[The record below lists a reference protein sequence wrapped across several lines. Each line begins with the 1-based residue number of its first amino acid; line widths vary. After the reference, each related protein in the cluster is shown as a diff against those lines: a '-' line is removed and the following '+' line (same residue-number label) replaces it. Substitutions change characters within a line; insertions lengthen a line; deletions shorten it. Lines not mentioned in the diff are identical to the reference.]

1 MTDPGVRSR
10 PMRRRRLTRDE
21 SKARTRA
28 ELLRAANR
36 LFLRDGYAQ
45 TSLAAIAEEAAVT
58 KGAVYSNFESKEDLF
73 LAIMREA
80 GTEAAWYAPA
90 DVAQATGGDSV
101 ERAAAFGRY
110 AAGVRPSRRHIALFL
125 ELNAAA
131 LRSDRVRRWVVTHN
145 AQFFEQFGA
154 ALADAL
160 GLDVED
166 PGRLGLLAQSL
177 YVGLM
182 MHGAF
187 DGGADDTT
195 FADAYRLLAGIAP
208 PQR

>member
-1 MTDPGVRSR
+1 MTDSGVRSR

-73 LAIMREA
+73 LAEMREA
-80 GTEAAWYAPA
+80 GTEAEWFAPA
-90 DVAQATGGDSV
+90 DVAQATGEDSA

-110 AAGVRPSRRHIALFL
+110 AAGVQPSRRHVALFL

-154 ALADAL
+154 ELADAL
-160 GLDVED
+160 GLD
-166 PGRLGLLAQSL
+166 
-177 YVGLM
+177 
-182 MHGAF
+182 
-187 DGGADDTT
+187 
-195 FADAYRLLAGIAP
+195 
-208 PQR
+208 